1 MKPSAYLKS
10 IPLAERVYR
19 EDPLLA
25 QRLYSE
31 ELYRYLR
38 DGVVILPGVLD
49 HALLGAFDRD
59 LSLFLDLR
67 AAPAQLGQIEV
78 DGRGEHKL
86 AGTLANLGINDLRD
100 ALSGLRLND
109 LHSHFGSAASISL
122 CEPVTSFLS
131 ELFGSPPALLQ
142 SLTFFKSS
150 EQPLH
155 QDFSYVNSHSHIAEL
170 AAAWIPLEDIH
181 QDSGPL
187 VYYPRSHFPDRYG
200 FFDWGNGS
208 VAADYATIDAYYS
221 AYKEYLHRTI
231 SDGGLRPATY
241 LPRRG
246 DLLIWH
252 GALVHGGSP
261 IINPALTRKSFVCHY
276 TSLASHPQV
285 KRFQHQQ
292 GFGFD
297 LFQES
302 SPGSQATPPVPLFK
316 PSLQRR
322 IASKVKRLVKASFF

>member
-1 MKPSAYLKS
+1 M
-10 IPLAERVYR
+10 YR

-25 QRLYSE
+25 QRLYLE

-122 CEPVTSFLS
+122 CEPVTSSLS

-142 SLTFFKSS
+142 SLIFFKSS

-170 AAAWIPLEDIH
+170 SAAWIPLEDIH

-200 FFDWGNGS
+200 FLIGAM
-208 VAADYATIDAYYS
+208 V
-221 AYKEYLHRTI
+221 L
-231 SDGGLRPATY
+231 L
-241 LPRRG
+241 LP
-246 DLLIWH
+246 I
-252 GALVHGGSP
+252 
-261 IINPALTRKSFVCHY
+261 
-276 TSLASHPQV
+276 
-285 KRFQHQQ
+285 
-292 GFGFD
+292 
-297 LFQES
+297 
-302 SPGSQATPPVPLFK
+302 TPPLMPTILPTKSICIILSLMGGYGPLHICQGEVI
-316 PSLQRR
+316 S
-322 IASKVKRLVKASFF
+322 